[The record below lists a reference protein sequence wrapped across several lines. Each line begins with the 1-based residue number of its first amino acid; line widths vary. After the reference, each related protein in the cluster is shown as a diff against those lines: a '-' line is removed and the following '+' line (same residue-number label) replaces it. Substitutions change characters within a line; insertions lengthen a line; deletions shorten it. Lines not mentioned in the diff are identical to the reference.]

1 MGELKE
7 KRKLYNVSK
16 KMNNIKYKVEKR
28 GEVFSVEKYMQ
39 ERGKKGEEEDIKKI
53 EKEEMK
59 KEKMIVPKSMEDEDR
74 KYKEHIS
81 LEEEKDGKMNSF
93 LWNKKANNVEGF
105 QLKCFE
111 NEVKKLRKKN
121 LL

>member
-1 MGELKE
+1 
-7 KRKLYNVSK
+7 
-16 KMNNIKYKVEKR
+16 
-28 GEVFSVEKYMQ
+28 MQ
-39 ERGKKGEEEDIKKI
+39 ERGKKREEEDIKKI

-81 LEEEKDGKMNSF
+81 LEEEKDRKMNSF